1 MGDFD
6 YSVLEILMLVFFWP
20 FAPLYVIFIKPSLR
34 QAQEEKRRLMREDD
48 ERRERYW
55 ERHWEERRK
64 KAIENRK
71 INAPR
76 WKKKKDKL
84 AEIANE
90 IFTQVGVFYIDLDD
104 VRPSLEFRVN
114 GRGLV
119 YHNVLGKTYAEIKLE
134 MEADK
139 TRPPSK
145 SRSSKRYDWG
155 LGSDVGDSGSGL
167 GDTADDDG

>member
-1 MGDFD
+1 MGEFD

-20 FAPLYVIFIKPSLR
+20 VAPFYVIFIKPSLR
-34 QAQEEKRRLMREDD
+34 QAEEEKRRLMREED
-48 ERRERYW
+48 ERRERW
-55 ERHWEERRK
+55 RAERRK
-64 KAIENRK
+64 TAIENRK

-90 IFTQVGVFYIDLDD
+90 IFTQVGDFYIDLDD
-104 VRPSLEFRVN
+104 VRPSLKFRVN

-119 YHNVLGKTYAEIKLE
+119 YHNVLGRTYAEIKLE

-145 SRSSKRYDWG
+145 SRSSRRYDWG